1 MSRRT
6 VILGLTVCAMMFAFS
21 ATANAQPINKIYRI
35 GILGDAP
42 PAGVEAFR
50 RGLREL
56 NWVEGHNITVDYR
69 PHDGKR
75 DLLPVLASEFV
86 NMKVDIIVTPGTSMA
101 VTAQK
106 ATTSIPIVMA
116 AAADPVGAGLVAS
129 LARPGGNITGLS
141 NVEVELNGK
150 RLELL
155 KETLPKLLRVAV
167 LWRPGGQGNE
177 QQMKQLESTARLLQ
191 LGLQK
196 VGALEARDFDGAFS
210 TMRKERAEALIMVT
224 APFFANYRETI
235 VELAANIRLPAI
247 YPQTDFVEAGGLMS
261 YGLNA
266 ADPYRRAAVY
276 VDKILK
282 GAKPADLPVE
292 QPKKFEFVVNLKTA
306 KQIGLTIP
314 PNVLARADRVIR

>member
-167 LWRPGGQGNE
+167 LWRGRIE
-177 QQMKQLESTARLLQ
+177 
-191 LGLQK
+191 
-196 VGALEARDFDGAFS
+196 
-210 TMRKERAEALIMVT
+210 
-224 APFFANYRETI
+224 
-235 VELAANIRLPAI
+235 
-247 YPQTDFVEAGGLMS
+247 
-261 YGLNA
+261 
-266 ADPYRRAAVY
+266 
-276 VDKILK
+276 
-282 GAKPADLPVE
+282 
-292 QPKKFEFVVNLKTA
+292 
-306 KQIGLTIP
+306 
-314 PNVLARADRVIR
+314 